1 MSVRNRN
8 QLPNNLPQLQ
18 NLIKR
23 DAESYKDEFHQQ
35 YQHFISNLEV
45 FKHKPDQYSK
55 TLDEL
60 IMFLAQISHCFTK
73 ELVDFPQH
81 VKSLLLN
88 YSTTLDP
95 TMRMTMCR
103 ALILMRN
110 KGLVPAVDVLE
121 LFFQLFRCS
130 DKVLRETLYNYIVSD
145 IQNVNSK
152 HKNAK
157 LNSTLQNFMFDMLKD
172 SNAVA
177 AKKSLDVMI
186 ELYRRKVWK
195 DAKTANVITTACFSK
210 VTKIM
215 VAAIKFFL
223 GVDSNDESDSDSDA
237 EDKGSKRNANEL
249 LLSHRV
255 GKKTKKR
262 QKRLN
267 RALEVLKKH
276 KKKKKRGE
284 LYNFSALHLI
294 HDPQDLSERLFK
306 QLEKC
311 NEYYDVKIMMI
322 DFISRLVG
330 IHQLFLLNF
339 YPYIQKFLQPRTKDV
354 TKILLF
360 AAQATHDLVPPDLIE
375 NLIKTV
381 AYNFI
386 TERNSSDAIAVG
398 LNAVKEI
405 TARCPHAMT
414 EELVRDLAQYKNSR
428 EKAVSMA
435 SRGLI
440 MTVRQLN
447 PSILH
452 KKDRGRITEAMQETE
467 LLPYGHPRAKDY
479 LPGAEVLIRE
489 KTDSANE
496 NGETNE
502 GENEEF
508 GYIDEVLEQNKASE
522 EEEEGEDDEEEGEED
537 EEEEEVAEKVAGGEE
552 EEEDENNDGWEICSS
567 EEEMDGWSDNDEGWI
582 DVEHSEK
589 EEVQE
594 TSTVKNKNDKKK
606 NKDGT
611 NKLRSQ
617 KVQIS
622 LEEKKKKAQFVSD
635 QKIFSQNDFDKINRA
650 LVMKNLDPIQRK
662 RKRDEQALEEEMKE
676 RGEILDISTIENIHK
691 KRAHDKDSRLST
703 VYAGRDEREKFGR
716 SRPKMNPN
724 ASKTNKEKKRNKNY
738 MMVKHKLN
746 KKQNKRSFRDK
757 QVALRDAL
765 LKKQRTM
772 RK

>member
-1 MSVRNRN
+1 MSSRNHN

-45 FKHKPDQYSK
+45 FQLKPNQYSK
-55 TLDEL
+55 ILDEL

-73 ELVDFPQH
+73 ELVDFPQYL
-81 VKSLLLN
+81 KTLLLN

-95 TMRMTMCR
+95 TMRMTLCR

-121 LFFQLFRCS
+121 LFFQLFRCN
-130 DKVLRETLYNYIVSD
+130 DRVLRETLYTYIVSD
-145 IQNVNSK
+145 IQNVNAK
-152 HKNAK
+152 HKNSK

-172 SNAVA
+172 SNVVA
-177 AKKSLDVMI
+177 AKKSLDVMV

-195 DAKTANVITTACFSK
+195 DAKTVNVITTACFSK

-223 GVDSNDESDSDSDA
+223 GVDSNDDSDSESDD
-237 EDKGSKRNANEL
+237 EDKGSKKNANEL
-249 LLSHRV
+249 LIGHRV

-339 YPYIQKFLQPRTKDV
+339 YPYIQRFLQPRTKDV
-354 TKILLF
+354 TRLLLF
-360 AAQATHDLVPPDLIE
+360 AAQATHELVPPDLVE
-375 NLIKTV
+375 NLIKTI

-386 TERNSSDAIAVG
+386 TERNSSDAIAIG

-405 TARCPHAMT
+405 TARCPLAIT
-414 EELVRDLAQYKNSR
+414 EDLIRDLAQYKNHR

-440 MTVRQLN
+440 MMVRQVN
-447 PSILH
+447 PTILH
-452 KKDRGRITEAMQETE
+452 KKDRGRITEAMQEKE
-467 LLPYGHPRAKDY
+467 ILPYGCPDAKSY
-479 LPGAEVLIRE
+479 LPGAEVLVKE
-489 KTDSANE
+489 K
-496 NGETNE
+496 
-502 GENEEF
+502 
-508 GYIDEVLEQNKASE
+508 E
-522 EEEEGEDDEEEGEED
+522 EENNDEQLNEED
-537 EEEEEVAEKVAGGEE
+537 EEEFGFIDEIIKQTEE
-552 EEEDENNDGWEICSS
+552 EEQEEEKEDDEDEDNDGWEVCSS
-567 EEEMDGWSDNDEGWI
+567 DEEIDGWSDNDDGWI
-582 DVEHSEK
+582 DVEHSDK
-589 EEVQE
+589 EETKE
-594 TSTVKNKNDKKK
+594 TPTLTKSGESKK
-606 NKDGT
+606 NKKT
-611 NKLRSQ
+611 NKLQSA
-617 KVQIS
+617 KVQVS

-635 QKIFSQNDFDKINRA
+635 QKIFSQADFEKINKA
-650 LVMKNLDPIQRK
+650 MVLKNLDPIQRK
-662 RKRDEQALEEEMKE
+662 RKRDEQALEEEMRE
-676 RGEILDISTIENIHK
+676 RGEILDIASIENIHK
-691 KRAHDKDSRLST
+691 RRAHDKDSRLST
-703 VYAGRDEREKFGR
+703 VHAGRTERDLFGR
-716 SRPKMNPN
+716 AKPKMNPN
-724 ASKTNKEKKRNKNY
+724 ASKTNKEKKRSKNY

-746 KKQNKRSFRDK
+746 SKKNKRSFKDK